1 MQIAISVG
9 SWDKTRFDPINNLST
24 SYRRGTIMI
33 IEVFSISAGLAFFA
47 LRLRTYFKS
56 NRTAK
61 VLAEAGTLGV
71 AMDDE
76 QNSDAKTTYAAMSR
90 HEEESGQGFTGK
102 KARFKELMRVVADGP
117 TTVEEIRFLFAEGI
131 EPIVRPDGSVYVPCL
146 ENQHLSVDGEL
157 PLLEEDIDRCIE
169 KGFLVPA

>member
-1 MQIAISVG
+1 MV
-9 SWDKTRFDPINNLST
+9 
-24 SYRRGTIMI
+24 

-47 LRLRTYFKS
+47 LRLRAYFRS

-76 QNSDAKTTYAAMSR
+76 QNI
-90 HEEESGQGFTGK
+90 GQGFTGK